1 MLTNLFKS
9 KIRIEVLSMFFSDPD
24 RDFYVREIEKMT
36 GEDYRNISRELRN
49 LENIGLLNSRKEGN
63 LKYFTLN
70 KEFLLFGELK
80 SIFLKTRGA
89 AALLS
94 EALSQ
99 SAEIDFAFIYGS
111 VASGKDTAKSDID
124 VMVIGEI
131 SLEDL
136 LRLIA
141 GTEDVLGREVNPSL
155 FGREEIIN
163 RLKEKDP
170 FILNVMHEPR
180 ILLIGGGDELRKIAR

>member
-9 KIRIEVLSMFFSDPD
+9 KIRIELLNMFFSNPD
-24 RDFYVREIEKMT
+24 RAFYVREIEKIT

-49 LENIGLLNSRKEGN
+49 LEDIELLKNRKVGN

-80 SIFLKTRGA
+80 SIFLKTRGVA
-89 AALLS
+89 AVLK
-94 EALSQ
+94 EALSKL
-99 SAEIDFAFIYGS
+99 AGIDFALIYGS

-124 VMVIGEI
+124 LMVIGEI
-131 SLEDL
+131 SLEEL
-136 LRLIA
+136 LKLIA

-155 FGREEIIN
+155 FDLEEIIK
-163 RLKEKDP
+163 RVKEKDP
-170 FILNVMHEPR
+170 FIMNVMNEPR
-180 ILLIGGGDELRKIAR
+180 IMLIGEDDELRKIGQ

>member
-9 KIRIEVLSMFFSDPD
+9 KIRIEVLSTFFSDPD

-70 KEFLLFGELK
+70 REFLLFGELK

-89 AALLS
+89 AALLK

-99 SAEIDFAFIYGS
+99 SAQIEFAFIYGS

-131 SLEDL
+131 PLEDL
-136 LRLIA
+136 LRLIT

-155 FGREEIIN
+155 FGREEIMT

-170 FILNVMHEPR
+170 FIL
-180 ILLIGGGDELRKIAR
+180 

>member
-9 KIRIEVLSMFFSDPD
+9 KIRIELLNMFFSNPD
-24 RDFYVREIEKMT
+24 RDFYVREIEKTT

-49 LENIGLLNSRKEGN
+49 LEEIGLLKNRKEGN

-70 KEFLLFGELK
+70 KKFLLFEELK

-89 AALLS
+89 AAVLKEVLS
-94 EALSQ
+94 KLAG
-99 SAEIDFAFIYGS
+99 IDFALIYGS

-124 VMVIGEI
+124 LMVIGEI
-131 SLEDL
+131 SLEEL
-136 LRLIA
+136 LKLIA

-155 FGREEIIN
+155 FDLVEIIK
-163 RLKEKDP
+163 RMKEKDP
-170 FILNVMHEPR
+170 FIMNVMNEPR
-180 ILLIGGGDELRKIAR
+180 IMLIGEDDELRKIGQ

>member
-9 KIRIEVLSMFFSDPD
+9 KIRIELLNMFFSNPD
-24 RDFYVREIEKMT
+24 RDFYVREIEKTT

-49 LENIGLLNSRKEGN
+49 LEEIGLLKSRKAGN

-70 KEFLLFGELK
+70 KKFLLFGELK

-89 AALLS
+89 AAVLKD
-94 EALSQ
+94 ALSK
-99 SAEIDFAFIYGS
+99 SAGIDFVFIYGS
-111 VASGKDTAKSDID
+111 VASGKDAAKSDID
-124 VMVIGEI
+124 LMVIGEI
-131 SLEDL
+131 SLEEL

-155 FGREEIIN
+155 FDLEEI
-163 RLKEKDP
+163 RKRMEEKEP
-170 FILNVMHEPR
+170 FIMNVMNEPR
-180 ILLIGGGDELRKIAR
+180 IMLIGEDDELRKIGQ